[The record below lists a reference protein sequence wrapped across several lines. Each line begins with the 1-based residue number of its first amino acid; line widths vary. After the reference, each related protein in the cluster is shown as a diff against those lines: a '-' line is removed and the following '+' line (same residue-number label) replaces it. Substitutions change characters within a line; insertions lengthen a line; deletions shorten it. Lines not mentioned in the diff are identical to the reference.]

1 MAARVFDTYMP
12 GGEDP
17 FITFINSISDGRIL
31 CLAIM
36 VRNFS
41 KLCKEKDHYYLCA
54 CEKKLCEY
62 MMVFLGK
69 DTVICSGL
77 SAPDH

>member
-41 KLCKEKDHYYLCA
+41 KLCKKKKITITCVRVRRSFANTRWFFSEKTRSFVA
-54 CEKKLCEY
+54 
-62 MMVFLGK
+62 V
-69 DTVICSGL
+69 
-77 SAPDH
+77 